1 MQKKILTNPQQP
13 AKIDTITALF
23 KSNAGIFL
31 REKDIADI
39 PNILAAMALAMR
51 ADMAHGSKAA

>member
-1 MQKKILTNPQQP
+1 MQKKMLTNPQQP
-13 AKIDTITALF
+13 AKIDTTTALF

-31 REKDIADI
+31 REKDIADM

-51 ADMAHGSKAA
+51 ADMAHGRRAA